1 MINKPKRKN
10 TQMKTTEFYKQHEIC
25 AKENCHEVIP
35 KTDILVCKK
44 FNGGCSLIFCLN
56 NHNGTKIGHI
66 L

>member
-1 MINKPKRKN
+1 
-10 TQMKTTEFYKQHEIC
+10 MKTTEFYKQHEIC